1 MLDPAKRRHVLTD
14 RITAKALSGFSLI
27 ELMVVVTIMAL
38 MVIMFAP
45 DMATWIANSK
55 VRGAAE
61 SLASEL
67 RLAQLEALRRNR
79 QAVFA
84 LTDDTPALD
93 AAPKD
98 NALNWFVRAVPTPD
112 EGADPGFQTTGL
124 FVHGSQ
130 QARLAQVSITGPGL
144 LCFNAMG
151 RPVSPAVSPVGKV
164 STCAVPG
171 DAVTPVSYTIER
183 SGADRRLDVEVALG
197 GMIRLCDPDKS
208 RADGEADA
216 CK

>member
-1 MLDPAKRRHVLTD
+1 MTTLPPR
-14 RITAKALSGFSLI
+14 GFSLI

-45 DMATWIANSK
+45 EMATWIANSK
-55 VRGAAE
+55 VRGTAE

-84 LTDDTPALD
+84 LTDDAPALN

-112 EGADPGFQTTGL
+112 ERADVGFQTTGL
-124 FVHGSQ
+124 YVHGSQ
-130 QARLAQVSITGPGL
+130 QARLAQVNITGPGL

-151 RPVSPAVSPVGKV
+151 RPVTPAVSPVGTV

-171 DAVTPVSYTIER
+171 DAITPVTYLVER
-183 SGADRRLDVEVALG
+183 KGADRSLQIEVALG

-208 RADGEADA
+208 RANGEADA
-216 CK
+216 CQ

>member
-1 MLDPAKRRHVLTD
+1 MTALTA
-14 RITAKALSGFSLI
+14 RGFSLI
-27 ELMVVVTIMAL
+27 ELMVVVTIMAM

-55 VRGAAE
+55 VRGTAE

-84 LTDDTPALD
+84 LTDDAPALN
-93 AAPKD
+93 ATPKD
-98 NALNWFVRAVPTPD
+98 NALNWFVRALPTTD
-112 EGADPGFQTTGL
+112 ESADPGFQTTGL
-124 FVHGSQ
+124 YVHGST
-130 QARLAQVSITGPGL
+130 QARQSQVSITGPGL

-151 RPVSPAVSPVGKV
+151 RPVTPAVSPVGKV

-171 DAVTPVSYTIER
+171 DAITPVTYTVER
-183 SGADRRLDVEVALG
+183 KGADRTLQIEVALG
-197 GMIRLCDPDKS
+197 GLIRLCDPDKS
-208 RADGEADA
+208 RANGEADA